1 VPLLYLW
8 EETMIRIT
16 IENLPNDD
24 TCTISVSLK
33 GFGETSEE
41 KMGQVTA
48 AIRNKAQALI
58 AVAQEAFNG

>member
-1 VPLLYLW
+1 
-8 EETMIRIT
+8 MIRIT

-24 TCTISVSLK
+24 MCTTSVSLK

-58 AVAQEAFNG
+58 AVAQEAFNE

>member
-1 VPLLYLW
+1 
-8 EETMIRIT
+8 MIRIT

-58 AVAQEAFNG
+58 AVAQEAFNE

>member
-1 VPLLYLW
+1 MNLW

-16 IENLPNDD
+16 VENLPNDD
-24 TCTISVSLK
+24 TYTTSVSLK